1 VVTGFAAGLFL
12 VFGPTYT
19 GCQSP
24 VITASGAVIGNEVCR
39 QASMWELQGLSG
51 FPAPYLF
58 IVVWSLA
65 PFLGFAAAW
74 FVGEHGT
81 RLWLSGVALAI
92 EASVVISFGAA
103 PFYLPLVFPPVLIT
117 FLALLTLPRS
127 GGATSPS
134 DR

>member
-1 VVTGFAAGLFL
+1 
-12 VFGPTYT
+12 
-19 GCQSP
+19 
-24 VITASGAVIGNEVCR
+24 
-39 QASMWELQGLSG
+39 MWELQRFSG

-65 PFLGFAAAW
+65 PILGFAAAW
-74 FVGEHGT
+74 FVAKHGS
-81 RLWLSGVALAI
+81 RLWLGGLALAI

-117 FLALLTLPRS
+117 FLALLTLPQSR
-127 GGATSPS
+127 GAAHRS